1 MATAAKL
8 YAYVDESGQDTSGR
22 FFVASVLVREQERD
36 SLGQQLELIE
46 ARSGKHRKK
55 WQRARHAE
63 RVAYIQ
69 EVGRLIDLRRCL
81 YYETFS
87 GQTKY
92 LALTSYTTAKATLR
106 RVTGDYRV
114 TVFVDG
120 LKGAEVEVFRRGLRD
135 LHIKT
140 RKVRG
145 VRSDENN
152 SYIRLVDAI
161 CGLVRDASEG
171 KAWAGQAA
179 ADLKQRGVLTEL

>member
-1 MATAAKL
+1 
-8 YAYVDESGQDTSGR
+8 
-22 FFVASVLVREQERD
+22 
-36 SLGQQLELIE
+36 
-46 ARSGKHRKK
+46 
-55 WQRARHAE
+55 
-63 RVAYIQ
+63 
-69 EVGRLIDLRRCL
+69 L
-81 YYETFS
+81 YYEAFA

-120 LKGAEVEVFRRGLRD
+120 LKGAEVDAFRRGLRD

-145 VRSDENN
+145 VRRDENN
-152 SYIRLVDAI
+152 PYIRLVDCI

-171 KAWAGQAA
+171 TAWADQAV
-179 ADLKQRGVLTEL
+179 ADLKQFGILTEL